1 LKTPATYTTYSFV
14 TLGRSSRHAAWLV
27 VLLVM
32 VALGLGGCGGG
43 REERL
48 TQNNSL
54 PVRCLDEPDPGP
66 CRAFVTRYFYDYRHD
81 RCRAFRYGGYQGR
94 VPFETLAACEKT
106 CFGGE
111 P

>member
-1 LKTPATYTTYSFV
+1 MKTPATYTTYSFV
-14 TLGRSSRHAAWLV
+14 TLGRSSRHAAWL

-81 RCRAFRYGGYQGR
+81 RCRVFRYGGYQGR